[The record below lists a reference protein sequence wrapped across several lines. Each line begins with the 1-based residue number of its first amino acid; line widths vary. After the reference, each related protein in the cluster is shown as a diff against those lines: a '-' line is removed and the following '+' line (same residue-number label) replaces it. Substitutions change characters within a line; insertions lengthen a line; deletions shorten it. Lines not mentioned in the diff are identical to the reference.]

1 MPDEF
6 SREIV
11 CTVLNR
17 LNYRT
22 VQERRNQ
29 VIFKD
34 ETTGYWITIAF
45 ENECIE
51 WPDLAK
57 NLLAEGIT
65 ESLFLAEYES
75 L

>member
-6 SREIV
+6 LKEVV

-17 LNYRT
+17 LGYRT
-22 VQERRNQ
+22 VQGRRHQ

-34 ETTGYWITIAF
+34 ETTGYWLTIAF
-45 ENECIE
+45 ENERID

-57 NLLAEGIT
+57 NLAAEGIT